1 MNTAL
6 FAAANT
12 LNTINMLNLF
22 NMQQRRQREED
33 QRRRS
38 ETKIRDEE
46 KTWRRISTLKKAKW
60 EEINE

>member
-12 LNTINMLNLF
+12 LNTISILNLF

-33 QRRRS
+33 QRRR
-38 ETKIRDEE
+38 KKLEE
-46 KTWRRISTLKKAKW
+46 EYQHLKKQ
-60 EEINE
+60 NERK